1 MERDFYKFD
10 RREKQA
16 FDKAYPPEEIERFIN
31 AGETEP
37 DPVEIFDALKQFD
50 FPDTRPDARDI
61 VLAHFS
67 ESRFAPQILMK
78 NGENRDVMVYRRNI
92 VPLLRA
98 SQEVFW
104 QIFDLFTDDVKNTI
118 NKVFSSSQNAE
129 RDWEK

>member
-31 AGETEP
+31 PGENAE
-37 DPVEIFDALKQFD
+37 DPVEIFAALKQFD

-67 ESRFAPQILMK
+67 ESRFAPQILMQD
-78 NGENRDVMVYRRNI
+78 GEDGKVMIYRRNI

-98 SQEVFW
+98 SNEVFW
-104 QIFDLFTDDVKNTI
+104 QIFDLFTDEVKNGI
-118 NKVFSSSQNAE
+118 NNIFSGTSNPG
-129 RDWEK
+129 RDWER

>member
-10 RREKQA
+10 RKEKQA
-16 FDKAYPPEEIERFIN
+16 FDKAYPPKEIERFIK
-31 AGETEP
+31 AGETQS

-67 ESRFAPQILMK
+67 ESRFAPQINMHD
-78 NGENRDVMVYRRNI
+78 GENGSVMIYRRNI

-104 QIFDLFTDDVKNTI
+104 QIFDLFTDDVKNII
-118 NKVFSSSQNAE
+118 NKVYQNPKNAE
-129 RDWEK
+129 RDWER